1 MRVPGQSTL
10 VRKPSARRVK
20 VKRLSWHGLF
30 SRLLLAGLP
39 IVLVSLWMVLPASA
53 SSDFLGVLKG
63 SPPLSPFVSS
73 PASYD
78 ISSKPATVIFT
89 TQVENLTN
97 SVVTVTVDI
106 NVNHIITYYGRNVAD
121 GEPGKPGITFKGSDV
136 ANTTQETYGTPF
148 QRTIV
153 VQPKGAAPQLVSFST
168 VMTTCGYFQFDI
180 GKHHVPGG
188 GHDTLSFG
196 FARVL
201 GCTSGGGGGGVG
213 GGGGGT
219 VGGGTSGGVSG
230 ATAPVG
236 EVLAN
241 TGLPSTA
248 AGLLGSILMLI
259 AGLGLCVRRRELRR
273 LKNDPKVISAE
284 ARGD

>member
-1 MRVPGQSTL
+1 
-10 VRKPSARRVK
+10 
-20 VKRLSWHGLF
+20 
-30 SRLLLAGLP
+30 
-39 IVLVSLWMVLPASA
+39 
-53 SSDFLGVLKG
+53 
-63 SPPLSPFVSS
+63 
-73 PASYD
+73 
-78 ISSKPATVIFT
+78 
-89 TQVENLTN
+89 VENLTN
-97 SVVTVTVDI
+97 HVVTVTVDI

-121 GEPGKPGITFKGSDV
+121 GEPGKPGITFKSGDV

-148 QRTIV
+148 QRTLV

-188 GHDTLSFG
+188 GHDTLSSG

-201 GCTSGGGGGGVG
+201 GCTSGGGGGG
-213 GGGGGT
+213 GGGGT
-219 VGGGTSGGVSG
+219 VGGGTSGGVLG

-248 AGLLGSILMLI
+248 AGLLGSTLMLI
-259 AGLGLCVRRRELRR
+259 GGLGLWIRRRELRR
-273 LKNDPKVISAE
+273 VKNDPQEIRGEASA
-284 ARGD
+284 D